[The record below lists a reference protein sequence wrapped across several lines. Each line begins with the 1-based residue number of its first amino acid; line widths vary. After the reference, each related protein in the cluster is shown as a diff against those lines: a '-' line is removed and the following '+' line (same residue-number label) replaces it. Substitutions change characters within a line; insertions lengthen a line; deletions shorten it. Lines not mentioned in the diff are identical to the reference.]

1 MQTYYNRGESY
12 HLLGE
17 YQKAISDFSKV
28 IAHDPNDKE
37 AYLNR
42 AKAYRA
48 IGETEKAIADEN
60 TAKKLQ

>member
-12 HLLGE
+12 YALGE

-28 IAHDPNDKE
+28 IAHDLNDKE

-42 AKAYRA
+42 D
-48 IGETEKAIADEN
+48 IIAFVKSSTDF
-60 TAKKLQ
+60 